1 MEQISPIPIKL
12 IIAIVIAAFIGYLI
26 GRQTKNPVKIIT
38 PDPVK
43 PTVIKPD
50 SEKFQKPQAKAESKI
65 STEPAETPATPK
77 NS

>member
-1 MEQISPIPIKL
+1 METISPIPIKL

-26 GRQTKNPVKIIT
+26 GRQTKTPVKNLT

-50 SEKFQKPQAKAESKI
+50 SKKFEKPQTTAENKI
-65 STEPAETPATPK
+65 STDTEETPATPE
-77 NS
+77 NL

>member
-1 MEQISPIPIKL
+1 METVNQIPHKL

-26 GRQTKNPVKIIT
+26 GKQTKREVKILN

-43 PTVIKPD
+43 PAVKTD
-50 SEKFQKPQAKAESKI
+50 SQKFEKPQKSAENKI
-65 STEPAETPATPK
+65 STDTSETAPI

>member
-1 MEQISPIPIKL
+1 METISPIPIKL

-26 GRQTKNPVKIIT
+26 GKQTKREVKILT

-43 PTVIKPD
+43 PAIKTDP
-50 SEKFQKPQAKAESKI
+50 EKFEKPQKSAENKI
-65 STEPAETPATPK
+65 STDTAETAPE